1 MTKADIARSIHQQ
14 AGVSETD
21 AADLLDRIL
30 DLFRSTLHQ
39 GEPIIITGFGRFTV
53 HSKGPR
59 QGRNPRTGEAMIVAA
74 RRVVTF
80 RPSALWKAEVNADG
94 QTSTPP

>member
-14 AGVSETD
+14 AGVSEAD

-59 QGRNPRTGEAMIVAA
+59 QGRNPRTGETMIVAA

-80 RPSALWKAEVNADG
+80 RPSAPWKAEVNADG
-94 QTSTPP
+94 QTSTPL